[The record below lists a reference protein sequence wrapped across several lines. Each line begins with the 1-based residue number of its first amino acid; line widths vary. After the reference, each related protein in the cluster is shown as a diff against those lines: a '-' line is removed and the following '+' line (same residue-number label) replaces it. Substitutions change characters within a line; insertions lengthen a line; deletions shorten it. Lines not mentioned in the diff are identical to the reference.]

1 MFLHT
6 GPPSPPRNLV
16 FNINETALFLEWS
29 PPSDTGGRKD
39 VTYNVLCLRCGV
51 DGQPCESCNSNVRLV
66 PRPVGLTSTSV
77 VVQDFVAHANY
88 TFQIEALNGVSGM
101 GRSTRQLANI
111 TVSTE
116 QAGKFWYTISW
127 LILMHNKTF
136 IFCICECGVGV
147 ITTNSNSK
155 LYMFEL

>member
-1 MFLHT
+1 MYFCYKT
-6 GPPSPPRNLV
+6 GTPSPPRNPA

-39 VTYNVLCLRCGV
+39 VTYNVLCLRCGA
-51 DGQPCESCNSNVRLV
+51 DGQPCEACNSNVRFV
-66 PRPVGLTSTSV
+66 PRPAGLTSTSV

-101 GRSTRQLANI
+101 GRSTRQVANI

-116 QAGKFWYTISW
+116 QAGKKCFFSTS
-127 LILMHNKTF
+127 
-136 IFCICECGVGV
+136 CV
-147 ITTNSNSK
+147 
-155 LYMFEL
+155 